1 MKKHHTIGLLSV
13 LGMIGVILVP
23 THSMSSEE
31 HPTNGHA
38 ASSSSGP
45 RRLVLA
51 TERSN
56 PVGRRRGPLSEH
68 EVLDIAAD
76 EAVVVWKERHQAKL
90 AAKLEAVGDDPDARQ
105 RVIDNDRAEKQE
117 LLKLVK
123 RLKERRKARESSGA
137 IQTPSVNR

>member
-13 LGMIGVILVP
+13 LGMIGVILIS

-56 PVGRRRGPLSEH
+56 PVGRRRGPLSAD

-76 EAVVVWKERHQAKL
+76 EAAVVWKKRHQAKL
-90 AAKLEAVGDDPDARQ
+90 AAELEAVGDDPSARQ
-105 RVIDNDRAEKQE
+105 RVIDND
-117 LLKLVK
+117 
-123 RLKERRKARESSGA
+123 KARKRALLQFVRDLKASRQERAQIKISA
-137 IQTPSVNR
+137 VNP

>member
-13 LGMIGVILVP
+13 LGMIGVILIP

-56 PVGRRRGPLSEH
+56 PVGRRRGPLSAD
-68 EVLDIAAD
+68 EVLDIAA
-76 EAVVVWKERHQAKL
+76 EKAAKGWKEDDQARLEAEL
-90 AAKLEAVGDDPDARQ
+90 AAVGDDPDARQ
-105 RVIDNDRAEKQE
+105 RVVEND
-117 LLKLVK
+117 
-123 RLKERRKARESSGA
+123 KARKRALLQFVRDLKASRQERAQIKISA
-137 IQTPSVNR
+137 VNP